1 MRHALSRMPPRL
13 TPRRDLAGV
22 ASRARTAGQTCLARA
37 MQRLRP
43 VLIAAVCSGLA
54 AAGPAAAQPARLAL
68 PDNPL
73 PAAVAEALQ
82 RAQLPAD
89 ALAAVVLP
97 VGPSGQYSP
106 NNPNG
111 PIARSAAEAADAANA
126 RNARTARNS
135 PRWARQAD
143 RLMQPASTAKL
154 VTTIVALD
162 RLGPNMR
169 GFTELLSAAPQ
180 QGDVLAGD
188 LVLRGGADPE
198 LGLPQLWALLAELR
212 WQGIREIAGDI
223 VLDRTL
229 FRPAGPTINAVP
241 FDAWPELAYN
251 QAPDA
256 LQLNANLMGLEI
268 SSEDPAVPGQVVAR
282 ALPPLPGVEIDASAL
297 RLTDRTCRDWSEDW
311 ISPPLR
317 AEPAPGRL
325 RITLRGGFPKG
336 CSQRTGLA
344 LIDSTALAERHL
356 RWVWQG
362 LGGEWRGTLREA
374 STPLIAAVRVPALGP
389 VMLQQMPQQPQQSLP
404 TPTPQLPAPTAAQPG
419 ALAPPGWVAPGVAW
433 AGTPGA
439 TPPGLRLLARR
450 LARPWGEVLR
460 LMNKQSDNPDAR
472 LLYLSLGLAAMA
484 DEPTT
489 PTAELAARAVQGWL
503 AEHQIPS
510 AGLVQ
515 DNGSGLSR
523 SERISPR
530 QLALML
536 QAAYAGR
543 WAPEL
548 LMSLPVAGVD
558 GSMRNRLKTSPA
570 AGWAR
575 LKTGSIK
582 GVVALAGYVP
592 DAQGRWWALAAMLN
606 HEQAAAGRPALDAL
620 VDWVARGGMTAP

>member
-1 MRHALSRMPPRL
+1 M
-13 TPRRDLAGV
+13 PRRLIRPVSGAV
-22 ASRARTAGQTCLARA
+22 QRLLRTAL
-37 MQRLRP
+37 L
-43 VLIAAVCSGLA
+43 VAAGCGALA
-54 AAGPAAAQPARLAL
+54 AAVPAAAQPAKLLL
-68 PDNPL
+68 PDSRL
-73 PAAVAEALQ
+73 PAAVADALQ

-97 VGPSGQYSP
+97 IGQVPGPGRHA
-106 NNPNG
+106 G
-111 PIARSAAEAADAANA
+111 
-126 RNARTARNS
+126 TA
-135 PRWARQAD
+135 PRWAWQAD

-169 GFTELLSAAPQ
+169 GFTELLSTAPQ

-188 LVLRGGADPE
+188 LVLRGGADTE

-212 WQGIREIAGDI
+212 WQGIREIGGDI

-229 FRPAGPTINAVP
+229 FRPAGPAPYAAP
-241 FDAWPELAYN
+241 FDGWPEMAYN

-256 LQLNANLMGLEI
+256 LQLNGNLMGIEL
-268 SSEDPAVPGQVVAR
+268 SSENPAAPGQVVAR
-282 ALPPLPGVEIDASAL
+282 TLPPLPGVEIDARAL
-297 RLTDRTCRDWSEDW
+297 RLTDRSCRDWSEDW

-325 RITLRGGFPKG
+325 RITLRGGFPKS
-336 CSQRTGLA
+336 CTQRTGLA

-356 RWVWQG
+356 RWVWQS

-374 STPLIAAVRVPALGP
+374 GTPLIGP
-389 VMLQQMPQQPQQSLP
+389 VSAAAARRGVAQPAQPQPPLSMS
-404 TPTPQLPAPTAAQPG
+404 QLPAVTAPPPS
-419 ALAPPGWVAPGVAW
+419 ALAPPGWMAPGVAW
-433 AGTPGA
+433 ADTPGA
-439 TPPGLRLLARR
+439 MPPGLRLLARR

-460 LMNKQSDNPDAR
+460 MTNKQSDNPSAR

-484 DEPTT
+484 DEPAAA
-489 PTAELAARAVQGWL
+489 TADLAARAVNDWL

-510 AGLVQ
+510 AGLVV

-523 SERISPR
+523 RDRISPR

-536 QAAYAGR
+536 QAAHGGR

-570 AGWAR
+570 AGRAR

>member
-1 MRHALSRMPPRL
+1 MRYAPLRMPHRL
-13 TPRRDLAGV
+13 ICPESGAVHRLL
-22 ASRARTAGQTCLARA
+22 RTAL
-37 MQRLRP
+37 L
-43 VLIAAVCSGLA
+43 V
-54 AAGPAAAQPARLAL
+54 AAGCGALADAVPAAAQPAKLLL
-68 PDNPL
+68 PDSRL
-73 PAAVAEALQ
+73 PAVVADALQ

-97 VGPSGQYSP
+97 VGQVPSVGRHA
-106 NNPNG
+106 G
-111 PIARSAAEAADAANA
+111 
-126 RNARTARNS
+126 TA
-135 PRWARQAD
+135 PRWAWQAD

-169 GFTELLSAAPQ
+169 GFTELLSTAPQ

-188 LVLRGGADPE
+188 LVLRGGADTE

-229 FRPAGPTINAVP
+229 FRPAGPSPRTAP
-241 FDAWPELAYN
+241 FDAWPEMAYN

-256 LQLNANLMGLEI
+256 LQLNGNLMGIEL
-268 SSEDPAVPGQVVAR
+268 SSENPAAPGQVVAR

-297 RLTDRTCRDWSEDW
+297 RLTDRSCRDWSEDW

-325 RITLRGGFPKG
+325 RITLRGGFPRA
-336 CSQRTGLA
+336 CTQRTGLA

-356 RWVWQG
+356 RWVWQS

-374 STPLIAAVRVPALGP
+374 GTPLIAPVSAAAARQGVAQPA
-389 VMLQQMPQQPQQSLP
+389 QPQPQPQPPLSMA
-404 TPTPQLPAPTAAQPG
+404 QLPPVTAPPPS
-419 ALAPPGWVAPGVAW
+419 ALAPTGWVAPGVAW
-433 AGTPGA
+433 ADSLGA
-439 TPPGLRLLARR
+439 MPPGMRLLARR

-460 LMNKQSDNPDAR
+460 MTNKQSDNPSAR

-484 DEPTT
+484 DEPAATT
-489 PTAELAARAVQGWL
+489 ADLAARAVTDWL

-510 AGLVQ
+510 AGLVV

-523 SERISPR
+523 MDRISPR

-536 QAAYAGR
+536 QAAQGGR

-570 AGWAR
+570 AGRAR

-592 DAQGRWWALAAMLN
+592 DPQGRWWALAAMLN
-606 HEQAAAGRPALDAL
+606 HEQAAAARPALDAL

>member
-1 MRHALSRMPPRL
+1 MLFGL
-13 TPRRDLAGV
+13 TC
-22 ASRARTAGQTCLARA
+22 SARQPG
-37 MQRLRP
+37 QRLRQ
-43 VLIAAVCSGLA
+43 AAWLLAAACAGLA
-54 AAGPAAAQPARLAL
+54 ANGVVAAQPAKQLLA
-68 PDNPL
+68 DSRL

-82 RAQLPAD
+82 RAQLPAE

-97 VGPSGQYSP
+97 VGQIAA
-106 NNPNG
+106 NG
-111 PIARSAAEAADAANA
+111 PMALLARGAQNASNA
-126 RNARTARNS
+126 RHAGIGPGWS
-135 PRWARQAD
+135 WQAD
-143 RLMQPASTAKL
+143 RLMQPASTVKL
-154 VTTIVALD
+154 LTTIVALD

-169 GFTELLSAAPQ
+169 GFTELLSVAPQ
-180 QGDVLAGD
+180 HGDVLAGD

-229 FRPAGPTINAVP
+229 FRPAGRAGSAAP
-241 FDAWPELAYN
+241 FDAWPEMAYN

-256 LQLNANLMGLEI
+256 LQLNGNLLGLEI
-268 SSEDPAVPGQVVAR
+268 SSENPAAPGQVLAR

-297 RLTDRTCRDWSEDW
+297 RLTDRSCRDWAEDW

-317 AEPAPGRL
+317 DEPAPGRL
-325 RITLRGGFPKG
+325 RITLRGGFPKA
-336 CSQRTGLA
+336 CTQRTGLA

-362 LGGEWRGTLREA
+362 LGGEWRGQLREA
-374 STPLIAAVRVPALGP
+374 STPLIGPVSAPVSAPASAPALRLG
-389 VMLQQMPQQPQQSLP
+389 LAQP
-404 TPTPQLPAPTAAQPG
+404 TPPQPTPLSPPPSTPLPSTG
-419 ALAPPGWVAPGVAW
+419 APPGWVAPGVAW

-472 LLYLSLGLAAMA
+472 LLFLSLGLAAMA
-484 DEPTT
+484 DDAIT
-489 PTAELAARAVQGWL
+489 PTRELAGRAVQSWL

-510 AGLVQ
+510 AGLVL

-536 QAAYAGR
+536 QTAHAGA

-558 GSMRNRLKTSPA
+558 GSMRNRLKTSPV

-592 DAQGRWWALAAMLN
+592 DAQGRWWALAAMIN
-606 HEQAAAGRPALDAL
+606 HEQAASGRLALDAL
-620 VDWVARGGMTAP
+620 VDWVARGGMTVP

>member
-1 MRHALSRMPPRL
+1 MPPRL
-13 TPRRDLAGV
+13 TRPRSCTGLQAARDARVVLWGWGLCGLLAAGT
-22 ASRARTAGQTCLARA
+22 AAGQTG
-37 MQRLRP
+37 RP
-43 VLIAAVCSGLA
+43 A
-54 AAGPAAAQPARLAL
+54 PADSA
-68 PDNPL
+68 L
-73 PAAVAEALQ
+73 PAAVASALQ

-97 VGPSGQYSP
+97 VGQHRSIGSSSNNGRSRPS
-106 NNPNG
+106 
-111 PIARSAAEAADAANA
+111 
-126 RNARTARNS
+126 
-135 PRWARQAD
+135 WAHQAD

-212 WQGIREIAGDI
+212 WAGIREIAGDI

-229 FRPAGPTINAVP
+229 FRPAGPATSAAP

-256 LQLNANLMGLEI
+256 LQLNANLMGIEI
-268 SSEDPAVPGQVVAR
+268 SSEDPASPGKVIAR
-282 ALPPLPGVEIDASAL
+282 AMPPLPGVEIDASAL
-297 RLTDRTCRDWSEDW
+297 RLTERSCRDWAEDW
-311 ISPPLR
+311 LSPPLR

-325 RITLRGGFPKG
+325 RITLRGGFPKA
-336 CSQRTGLA
+336 CTQRTGLA
-344 LIDSTALAERHL
+344 LIDSSALAERHL
-356 RWVWQG
+356 RWVWQS

-374 STPLIAAVRVPALGP
+374 SVPLIARV
-389 VMLQQMPQQPQQSLP
+389 S
-404 TPTPQLPAPTAAQPG
+404 LPAPSPASAPAVG
-419 ALAPPGWVAPGVAW
+419 PVPSPLAPPGWVAPGVAW

-460 LMNKQSDNPDAR
+460 MTNKQSDNPSAR

-484 DEPTT
+484 DEPAT

-503 AEHQIPS
+503 AEHQIAS
-510 AGLVQ
+510 AGLVI

-523 SERISPR
+523 TDRISPR

-536 QAAYAGR
+536 QVAHGGR

>member
-1 MRHALSRMPPRL
+1 MPPRL
-13 TPRRDLAGV
+13 TRPRPCFGWHAAQAALLAWGLCGLL
-22 ASRARTAGQTCLARA
+22 ATGPAKAQTG
-37 MQRLRP
+37 RP
-43 VLIAAVCSGLA
+43 VLADSA
-54 AAGPAAAQPARLAL
+54 
-68 PDNPL
+68 L
-73 PAAVAEALQ
+73 PAAVASALQ

-97 VGPSGQYSP
+97 VGQPAGVGNSGQYS
-106 NNPNG
+106 
-111 PIARSAAEAADAANA
+111 
-126 RNARTARNS
+126 RNDSRNDS
-135 PRWARQAD
+135 RKDSRNRPSWARQAD

-169 GFTELLSAAPQ
+169 GFTELLSAAKQ

-212 WQGIREIAGDI
+212 WAGIREIAGDI

-229 FRPAGPTINAVP
+229 FRPAGPAAGVAP

-256 LQLNANLMGLEI
+256 LQLNANLMGIEI
-268 SSEDPAVPGQVVAR
+268 SSEDPATPGLVLAR

-297 RLTDRTCRDWSEDW
+297 RLTDRSCRDWADDW

-317 AEPAPGRL
+317 AEPGPGRL
-325 RITLRGGFPKG
+325 RITLRGGFPKA
-336 CSQRTGLA
+336 CTLRTGLA
-344 LIDSTALAERHL
+344 LLDSTALAERHL
-356 RWVWQG
+356 RWVWQS

-374 STPLIAAVRVPALGP
+374 SVPLIARVSAAAPGPASAP
-389 VMLQQMPQQPQQSLP
+389 PSAPASVPPSAP
-404 TPTPQLPAPTAAQPG
+404 ASVPPSAPTTAPTSASAGQPQPG

-489 PTAELAARAVQGWL
+489 PTAELAARTVQGWL
-503 AEHQIPS
+503 AEHQIAS
-510 AGLVQ
+510 AGLVI

-523 SERISPR
+523 ADRISPR

-536 QAAYAGR
+536 QVAHGGR

>member
-1 MRHALSRMPPRL
+1 
-13 TPRRDLAGV
+13 
-22 ASRARTAGQTCLARA
+22 
-37 MQRLRP
+37 MQRLLP

-54 AAGPAAAQPARLAL
+54 AAGPAQAQPARLAL
-68 PDNPL
+68 PDSPL

-97 VGPSGQYSP
+97 VGPSGQYSL
-106 NNPNG
+106 NG

-126 RNARTARNS
+126 RQARNARNN

-143 RLMQPASTAKL
+143 RPMQPASTVKL

-212 WQGIREIAGDI
+212 WAGIREIAGDI

-229 FRPAGPTINAVP
+229 FRPVGSAVDAAP
-241 FDAWPELAYN
+241 FDAWPEMAYN
-251 QAPDA
+251 QTPDA
-256 LQLNANLMGLEI
+256 LQLNGNLMGVEI
-268 SSEDPAVPGQVVAR
+268 TSENPAATGQVLAR

-297 RLTDRTCRDWSEDW
+297 RLTDRACRDWSEDW
-311 ISPPLR
+311 ISPPLT
-317 AEPAPGRL
+317 AQPSPGRL
-325 RITLRGGFPKG
+325 RITLRGGFPKA

-362 LGGEWRGTLREA
+362 LGGEWRGMLREA
-374 STPLIAAVRVPALGP
+374 GTPLIAP
-389 VMLQQMPQQPQQSLP
+389 VSAAAARPVLAQQTPQ
-404 TPTPQLPAPTAAQPG
+404 PTPQRMLLPLPQLPPMTTAPPS
-419 ALAPPGWVAPGVAW
+419 ALAPPGWVAPGVVW
-433 AGTPGA
+433 AGSPGA
-439 TPPGLRLLARR
+439 TPPGVRLLARR

-460 LMNKQSDNPDAR
+460 LTNKQSDNPSAR

-484 DEPTT
+484 DD
-489 PTAELAARAVQGWL
+489 TATATSDLAARAVKDWL

-510 AGLVQ
+510 AGLVI

-536 QAAYAGR
+536 QAAHSGR

>member
-1 MRHALSRMPPRL
+1 MPRL
-13 TPRRDLAGV
+13 L
-22 ASRARTAGQTCLARA
+22 RTAML
-37 MQRLRP
+37 
-43 VLIAAVCSGLA
+43 VAAGCGALA
-54 AAGPAAAQPARLAL
+54 AAVPAAAPPAKLLL
-68 PDNPL
+68 PDSRL
-73 PAAVAEALQ
+73 PAAVADALQ

-97 VGPSGQYSP
+97 VGQVPGH
-106 NNPNG
+106 G
-111 PIARSAAEAADAANA
+111 RHAG
-126 RNARTARNS
+126 TAL
-135 PRWARQAD
+135 RWAWQAD

-169 GFTELLSAAPQ
+169 GFTELLTAAPQ

-212 WQGIREIAGDI
+212 WAGIREIAGDI

-229 FRPAGPTINAVP
+229 FRPAGPATSAAP

-256 LQLNANLMGLEI
+256 LQLNANLMGIEI
-268 SSEDPAVPGQVVAR
+268 SSEDPAAAGKVVAR
-282 ALPPLPGVEIDASAL
+282 AVPPLPGVEIDASAL
-297 RLTDRTCRDWSEDW
+297 RLTERSCRDWAEDW
-311 ISPPLR
+311 LSPPLR

-325 RITLRGGFPKG
+325 RITLRGGFPKA
-336 CSQRTGLA
+336 CTQRTGLA
-344 LIDSTALAERHL
+344 LIDSSALAERHL
-356 RWVWQG
+356 RWVWQS

-374 STPLIAAVRVPALGP
+374 SVPLIARV
-389 VMLQQMPQQPQQSLP
+389 S
-404 TPTPQLPAPTAAQPG
+404 LPAPSPASAPAVG
-419 ALAPPGWVAPGVAW
+419 PVPSPLAPPGWVAPGVAW

-460 LMNKQSDNPDAR
+460 MTNKQSDNPSAR

-503 AEHQIPS
+503 AEHQIAS
-510 AGLVQ
+510 AGLVI

-523 SERISPR
+523 TDRISPR

-536 QAAYAGR
+536 QVAHGGR